1 MDNTNKKQNW
11 LKVLWVGILAGLLS
25 GIVKLL
31 GSYVPTKNTS

>member
-25 GIVKLL
+25 GIVGL